1 MPVDTVSPPHS
12 SRKQAFSPVV
22 LQPCMSKEEINILPI
37 QAWEGPVVLVREEK
51 TLADALE
58 KLRQEPVLGFDT
70 ETRPTFTKGK
80 TCRPALIQL
89 ATADTAYLIQLT
101 HLPFSEDIAELLS
114 SPRVLK
120 VGVAI
125 HDDMKALARIHP
137 FQADGVVDLAVM
149 ARARGIQA
157 QGLRTPQSVTVP
169 CGETPP
175 LLPFGW
181 PVIVKPADSPAYW
194 NCRFPGKRKVYLAD
208 SAAVLE
214 EILGTVARGGYR
226 GAMLVQ
232 EYIPGPDTTLGVV
245 NTYCARDGSV
255 PWIVQG
261 QVLLQERTP
270 EGVGNYGAVLVEPAR
285 QDNALLAALAALLRE
300 SGWRGYANFDLKYD
314 PRGEPVL
321 FEMNPRQGRAS
332 YFCTAAGANLARPLV
347 EDLVQ
352 QTGVTLPALRPAV
365 WYTAPWGVVR
375 RYCPAKGLW
384 RRAASLRRR
393 GRGRCHLL
401 APGEGPARRVW
412 YWLRQ
417 GAYWR
422 KVKNYG

>member
-22 LQPCMSKEEINILPI
+22 LQPCLSKEEINLLPI

-157 QGLRTPQSVTVP
+157 QGLRT
-169 CGETPP
+169 
-175 LLPFGW
+175 
-181 PVIVKPADSPAYW
+181 
-194 NCRFPGKRKVYLAD
+194 
-208 SAAVLE
+208 
-214 EILGTVARGGYR
+214 
-226 GAMLVQ
+226 
-232 EYIPGPDTTLGVV
+232 
-245 NTYCARDGSV
+245 
-255 PWIVQG
+255 
-261 QVLLQERTP
+261 
-270 EGVGNYGAVLVEPAR
+270 
-285 QDNALLAALAALLRE
+285 LAANLLGFRISKSAQCSNWENHELTPQQIKYAATDAWVGRELSFHMLRM
-300 SGWRGYANFDLKYD
+300 GVQAQKNR
-314 PRGEPVL
+314 
-321 FEMNPRQGRAS
+321 RQNQA
-332 YFCTAAGANLARPLV
+332 
-347 EDLVQ
+347 
-352 QTGVTLPALRPAV
+352 
-365 WYTAPWGVVR
+365 
-375 RYCPAKGLW
+375 
-384 RRAASLRRR
+384 
-393 GRGRCHLL
+393 
-401 APGEGPARRVW
+401 
-412 YWLRQ
+412 
-417 GAYWR
+417 
-422 KVKNYG
+422 

>member
-22 LQPCMSKEEINILPI
+22 LQPCLSREEINLLPI

-157 QGLRTPQSVTVP
+157 QGLRT
-169 CGETPP
+169 
-175 LLPFGW
+175 
-181 PVIVKPADSPAYW
+181 
-194 NCRFPGKRKVYLAD
+194 
-208 SAAVLE
+208 
-214 EILGTVARGGYR
+214 
-226 GAMLVQ
+226 
-232 EYIPGPDTTLGVV
+232 
-245 NTYCARDGSV
+245 
-255 PWIVQG
+255 
-261 QVLLQERTP
+261 
-270 EGVGNYGAVLVEPAR
+270 
-285 QDNALLAALAALLRE
+285 LAANLLGFRISKSAQCSNWENHELTPQQIKYAATDAWVGRELYFHMLRM
-300 SGWRGYANFDLKYD
+300 GVQAQKNR
-314 PRGEPVL
+314 
-321 FEMNPRQGRAS
+321 RQNQA
-332 YFCTAAGANLARPLV
+332 
-347 EDLVQ
+347 
-352 QTGVTLPALRPAV
+352 
-365 WYTAPWGVVR
+365 
-375 RYCPAKGLW
+375 
-384 RRAASLRRR
+384 
-393 GRGRCHLL
+393 
-401 APGEGPARRVW
+401 
-412 YWLRQ
+412 
-417 GAYWR
+417 
-422 KVKNYG
+422 